1 METKIQKQTLCG
13 LFVNAC
19 NFKRYALSFILF
31 VTALTMQA
39 QVRVVDSESG
49 EPVDVASVFDN
60 ATGKFIGLT
69 DADGNLPSAA
79 EKCSSISLQ
88 HINYKTC
95 DAVLNLVDGK
105 QIKMTPYSREIK
117 DVKVSK
123 DPKAKIRLKVAVRT
137 YVYTN
142 GQVAM
147 VTEELCNLY
156 FKNSKSKMIP
166 RYVSMARTSYADAAI
181 LKSQSRFIRML
192 AQIGDP
198 TGMCDYNLCQ
208 DYDKLLNGARLPSAW
223 KREGGVTYM
232 NEDSVNKRCE
242 IILDSTFFKKPFTI
256 WPFPISF
263 ANVYTSETYSLANGK
278 PQLYDMQNKLN
289 MYRIIRKKTGEFVD
303 YGVEMYVY
311 GIDYATK
318 DDVKSDK
325 QMPLTEFYLPEG
337 LELPDMNPNIKR
349 AMGRMTKFRHIDE
362 ILGEDDTLNKDAK
375 DEGTSGEA
383 ED

>member
-1 METKIQKQTLCG
+1 METKNQEQTLRG
-13 LFVNAC
+13 KIVNA
-19 NFKRYALSFILF
+19 NGFNRYALLFILF
-31 VTALTMQA
+31 VTAITMQA
-39 QVRVVDSESG
+39 QIRVVDSESG

-60 ATGKFIGLT
+60 ASGKLLGLT
-69 DADGNLPSAA
+69 DVDGNLPSAA

-95 DAVLNLVDGK
+95 NAIISLVEGK

-123 DPKAKIRLKVAVRT
+123 DPKARIRMKVAVRT

-142 GQVAM
+142 GQVAI

-156 FKNSKSKMIP
+156 FKNTKSRMTPKF
-166 RYVSMARTSYADAAI
+166 VSMARTSYADAAT
-181 LKSQSRFIRML
+181 LKSQSRFIRIL
-192 AQIGDP
+192 AQINDP

-208 DYDKLLNGARLPSAW
+208 DYDKVLNGARIPTAW

-242 IILDSTFFKKPFTI
+242 IILDSVFFKKPFSI
-256 WPFPISF
+256 WPFPVSI

-278 PQLYDMQNKLN
+278 PRLYDMQNKLN
-289 MYRIIRKKTGEFVD
+289 LYRIIRKKTGEFVD

-325 QMPLTEFYLPEG
+325 QMPLEEFYLPEG
-337 LELPDMNPNIKR
+337 LELPDMNPNIKK
-349 AMGRMTKFRHIDE
+349 AMGCMTKFRNIDE
-362 ILGEDDTLNKDAK
+362 ILGEDDSLNIDAK
-375 DEGTSGEA
+375 GENPSDDA